1 MQRWLKCSL
10 ALGMAVYWA
19 MSGDNAA
26 RASYITKLNEI
37 GDTNKISYWNLE
49 ETSGVA
55 ADSWGSN
62 DGVFSGS
69 GITRGTVGPQADNG
83 FPGFGLSNGAA
94 GFSGGATDTQLLHMD
109 SASFAG
115 KTSLTMLMWF
125 QMPADSSG
133 NDRFMGGLVDTTT
146 DETGRYG
153 FAMNVYRDPRLRGY
167 LRVGGPLEPQEDDAS
182 ATTTSSSGDGFVD
195 SSDGNWHFLAL
206 IMEDSGADKL
216 LSLYVDGQIKATG
229 TIADAAGDGL
239 SERHTSAST
248 GALNFGRDVG
258 TTNRKYIGSLDEI
271 AFIDGALT
279 ADQVLALW
287 NAALVPEPGTMSL
300 IGTGGLIGLI
310 AICRRR
316 AKKC

>member
-1 MQRWLKCSL
+1 MLRWMKCSL
-10 ALGMAVYWA
+10 VLGAALGWA
-19 MSGDNAA
+19 MSGNTA
-26 RASYITKLNEI
+26 RASYVTALETIA
-37 GDTNKISYWNLE
+37 GANKVSYWKLH

-55 ADSWGSN
+55 VDSWGSN

-146 DETGRYG
+146 DADGRYG

-167 LRVGGPLEPQEDDAS
+167 LRVGGPLEPAEDDVS
-182 ATTTSSSGDGFVD
+182 ATTTASGVGFVD

-248 GALNFGRDVG
+248 GALNFSRDVG